1 MAYLDVI
8 PLTDAKVYLRI
19 DDTLTEDDNQIIRM
33 IKGAL
38 SYIEQYTNIYLFD
51 RDKTYNVIDSCVK
64 VYDFPI
70 NSEVSTYTEKETLT
84 LHTNYTTNET
94 VFTLN
99 VGYADV
105 TDIPQELLEVAYT
118 IIKSMY
124 FEKESNKSV
133 LDSLDS
139 LSMMTLNQYKRFI
152 L

>member
-1 MAYLDVI
+1 MNSQATNLQNR
-8 PLTDAKVYLRI
+8 LAL
-19 DDTLTEDDNQIIRM
+19 
-33 IKGAL
+33 AL
-38 SYIEQYTNIYLFD
+38 SVCSEGLKPYNPPTDLTVSEWADEFRKLSSEASSEPGQWRTSRAPYQKGILDAISDPSVHTVVVMSSAQVG
-51 RDKTYNVIDSCVK
+51 KTEFI
-64 VYDFPI
+64 
-70 NSEVSTYTEKETLT
+70 
-84 LHTNYTTNET
+84 
-94 VFTLN
+94 LN

-152 L
+152 I